1 LNGQNIE
8 GRYTTFSA
16 ALCDRSA
23 ALYREGAMPRGGKHC
38 ADGYSPYKHPDGRLL
53 KLQKSS
59 NSKTGYYCI
68 SKVGNLFYPRVLP
81 KLKLDGVAGSKK
93 QKLFGK
99 GSKEPRDAA
108 IILADYLDARYE
120 LPSAPPRVPH
130 GSRLSPQ
137 RQKYERLEELMKEAR
152 GLLAMQEATAEEVAE
167 IEAQAIEFS
176 AWKAAAPRAA
186 RAAPPIVLQAV
197 LTEPPAPPAPRWDAA
212 VLEQVASIQAAAPWR
227 A

>member
-1 LNGQNIE
+1 
-8 GRYTTFSA
+8 
-16 ALCDRSA
+16 
-23 ALYREGAMPRGGKHC
+23 MPRGGKHG
-38 ADGYSPYKHPDGRLL
+38 ADGFSPYKHPDGRLL

-68 SKVGNLFYPRVLP
+68 SKVGNLFYPRVIP

-120 LPSAPPRVPH
+120 LPSAPPRAPH
-130 GSRLSPQ
+130 GSRLSPR
-137 RQKYERLEELMKEAR
+137 RQKYERLEKLKKEALS
-152 GLLAMQEATAEEVAE
+152 LLSMEEMTEEEKAE
-167 IEAQAIEFS
+167 IEAEAREFS
-176 AWKAAAPRAA
+176 AWKAAAPAA
-186 RAAPPIVLQAV
+186 RAAPPFVVEGV

-212 VLEQVASIQAAAPWR
+212 VLEQVARIQAAAPR
-227 A
+227 SA

>member
-1 LNGQNIE
+1 
-8 GRYTTFSA
+8 
-16 ALCDRSA
+16 
-23 ALYREGAMPRGGKHC
+23 MPRGGKHG
-38 ADGYSPYKHPDGRLL
+38 ADGFSPYTHPDGRIL

-59 NSKTGYYCI
+59 KSKTGYYCI
-68 SKVGNLFYPRVLP
+68 SKVKNLFYP

-152 GLLAMQEATAEEVAE
+152 GLLAMKEMTEEEQAE

-197 LTEPPAPPAPRWDAA
+197 LTEPPAPRWDAA